1 MKWIS
6 VFDMLPADGSRV
18 LCYRPAAAIDEI
30 AIRTFYRGQFSGSV
44 PVLFWMP
51 LPAAPE
57 VEE

>member
-6 VFDMLPADGSRV
+6 VFDMLPAHGDRV
-18 LCYRPAAAIDEI
+18 LCYRPNAAIDEI
-30 AIRTFYRGQFSGSV
+30 AIRTYSYGQFSGTF

-57 VEE
+57 VEQ